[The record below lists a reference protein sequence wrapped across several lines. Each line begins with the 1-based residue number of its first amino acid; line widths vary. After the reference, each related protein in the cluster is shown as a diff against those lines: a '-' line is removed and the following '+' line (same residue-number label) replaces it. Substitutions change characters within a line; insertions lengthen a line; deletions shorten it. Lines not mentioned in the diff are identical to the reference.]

1 MALVAKAEA
10 KSEAEA
16 KLTCHCALA
25 DAIDGSMLGP
35 GTWPSAITLCGN
47 LNYRVTGFPLSHRY
61 TNDIF
66 QHGQTLA
73 NRTKPGLSFQL

>member
-1 MALVAKAEA
+1 MFYGLAYSELIFPNTSMALVAKAEA

-35 GTWPSAITLCGN
+35 GTWPSA
-47 LNYRVTGFPLSHRY
+47 LN
-61 TNDIF
+61 
-66 QHGQTLA
+66 
-73 NRTKPGLSFQL
+73 